1 MFLSVM
7 KWLVDGIRRIAEAF
21 TDENVQKAQ
30 RIAEQSLMVL
40 SRQFWEMA

>member
-1 MFLSVM
+1 MFLAVI
-7 KWLVDGIRRIAEAF
+7 KWVVDGIRRVAEAF

-30 RIAEQSLMVL
+30 RIAQQSLMVL